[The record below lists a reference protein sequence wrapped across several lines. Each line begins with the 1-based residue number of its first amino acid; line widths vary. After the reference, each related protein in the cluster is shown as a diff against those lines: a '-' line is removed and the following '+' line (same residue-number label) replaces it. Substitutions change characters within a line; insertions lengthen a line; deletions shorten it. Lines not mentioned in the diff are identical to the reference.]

1 MSSGPALILGW
12 RELVDLPELG
22 STQVR
27 CKVDTGAK
35 TSALHA
41 EDLELVRVRGRDMV
55 RFRLAEALGAG
66 GVELAVHEMR
76 WVKSS
81 NGQREHR
88 PVVCLELVL
97 GGVRWVAEITLTTR
111 DGMGFPML
119 LGREALSGRF
129 LIDPGRSFVQKPAK
143 DKGTASGKK
152 KASKKKASKKKASK
166 KKASKK
172 TASKKTAGKK
182 TAGKKTAGKKTAGKK
197 KKAAREGSR

>member
-1 MSSGPALILGW
+1 M
-12 RELVDLPELG
+12 
-22 STQVR
+22 R

-41 EDLELVRVRGRDMV
+41 EDLELVQVRGRDRV
-55 RFRLAEALGAG
+55 RFRLAEELGTG
-66 GVELAVHEMR
+66 GVELPVHEMR

-143 DKGTASGKK
+143 DKSSKKKAGKKKVGKK
-152 KASKKKASKKKASK
+152 KAAKKK
-166 KKASKK
+166 
-172 TASKKTAGKK
+172 
-182 TAGKKTAGKKTAGKK
+182 AGKK
-197 KKAAREGSR
+197 KVGKKKVGKKKAAKKKVASEGSR